1 MKKLLSIML
10 VLTVFFA
17 FGLAALAE
25 ESADDETPPGRLDED
40 VPDDRNEAG
49 AEPGAEPGAPDDQD
63 EESPPEGDEELPPE
77 GDEAWGSKNRNTDAG
92 DTGPQPT
99 PVPTP
104 EHIHNYVPGYVCKD
118 CGAVAPKGYTPD
130 SGEASAFSGGNMT
143 IVCTIAGVAV
153 GLAGGCFL
161 FGKKKKTA
169 ES

>member
-25 ESADDETPPGRLDED
+25 ESADDETPPGSLDED

-49 AEPGAEPGAPDDQD
+49 AEPGAPDDQD
-63 EESPPEGDEELPPE
+63 EAGAPDEKDEEPPPKKDE
-77 GDEAWGSKNRNTDAG
+77 GPDSKNRNTDAG

-99 PVPTP
+99 PAPTP